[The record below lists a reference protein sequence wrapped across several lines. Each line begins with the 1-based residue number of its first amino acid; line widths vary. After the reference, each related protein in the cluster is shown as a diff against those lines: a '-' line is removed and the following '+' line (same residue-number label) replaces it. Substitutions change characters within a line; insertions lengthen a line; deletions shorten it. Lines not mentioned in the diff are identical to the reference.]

1 MEIRAY
7 NETYLSYAQN
17 VLGHAV
23 DFSVITLGLNPD
35 TFGNSFAVSYV
46 SKQFEAGNPRYV
58 AGVNGCELA
67 REILSSTQTPFKD
80 TDDVMYLDKSPE
92 YWSGWAL
99 AFYQWYSGRPF
110 IEILK
115 TVPLSEII
123 SMYSVELLFSLI
135 IMVPHGVVMLILTH
149 NISLFLIPLLLAF
162 TLPIIPIAFAI
173 LLSIL
178 VTMLTAKFKAANMV
192 FTILYTLI
200 IVAISGMSM
209 FINNMRN
216 EQAVNSFTTMGNIL
230 KWINPSYAFIELA
243 LAGNKLF
250 ILAYVATNIL
260 VVIFSILFIV
270 LAFDRLHEIVSS
282 VSMKK
287 NYVRKDLKN
296 KGEGKLLLS
305 LEFKRLANS
314 KFYFANTVMGSI
326 MAVLGSTVF
335 IISFTQAFNGVT
347 DVDALAVM
355 KAMLIP
361 MYIAICAMIIGLVNP
376 TTACIN
382 IEGKNF
388 WIIKSL
394 PIDQKKYL
402 RTKLFFSWILTLPAA
417 LIASTIAVI
426 FYHDNLIDIVF
437 AFVIPL
443 IYSVLNS
450 LIGLIIALHYPLLKW
465 SNEQEAVKS
474 SKTVTICLFINLGMA
489 TVIGTPLIVLSA
501 IMPSY
506 VWISYVAAT
515 VSLIIPLIPCSI
527 YLHKHFAE
535 RIRLIEDF

>member
-1 MEIRAY
+1 MNSNLVLLLKVELQKF
-7 NETYLSYAQN
+7 LS
-17 VLGHAV
+17 
-23 DFSVITLGLNPD
+23 
-35 TFGNSFAVSYV
+35 SFRSKNKKKVS
-46 SKQFEAGNPRYV
+46 QMPLFYV
-58 AGVNGCELA
+58 AILIGFLLILA
-67 REILSSTQTPFKD
+67 SAGYSFIIIYPYIDLGADPSPAISLFAGLAAMLTFMTSMNQARSIYIG
-80 TDDVMYLDKSPE
+80 DDYDMLT
-92 YWSGWAL
+92 AL
-99 AFYQWYSGRPF
+99 PIKKRDIVAS
-110 IEILK
+110 K
-115 TVPLSEII
+115 II

-216 EQAVNSFTTMGNIL
+216 EQAVSSFTTMGNIL

-287 NYVRKDLKN
+287 NYVRKDLKS
-296 KGEGKLLLS
+296 KGEGKLLMS
-305 LEFKRLANS
+305 LEFKRLVNS

-402 RTKLFFSWILTLPAA
+402 RAKLFFSWILTLPAA

-426 FYHDNLIDIVF
+426 FHHDNPFDIVF
-437 AFVIPL
+437 AYVIPL

-465 SNEQEAVKS
+465 NNEQEAVKS

-489 TVIGTPLIVLSA
+489 TVIGTPLIILSA
-501 IMPSY
+501 IMPNY